1 MATPITLRFLNDI
14 EKRNV
19 YQVQLALKMG
29 YVNPNLNYLGVFPL
43 HLAIENGD
51 VDITAVLLMAGA
63 DPLLKSK
70 PGVDTSKK
78 ITCGAELADAMAK
91 EGSKSE
97 YRVEAAI
104 IAEMINDPQKLK
116 ERYAMAME
124 KVKAVSDRENKYL
137 MFLVVGGLTAFGF
150 MFWHFYNREY
160 HPIGSR

>member
-1 MATPITLRFLNDI
+1 MA
-14 EKRNV
+14 
-19 YQVQLALKMG
+19 
-29 YVNPNLNYLGVFPL
+29 
-43 HLAIENGD
+43 D
-51 VDITAVLLMAGA
+51 V
-63 DPLLKSK
+63 
-70 PGVDTSKK
+70 
-78 ITCGAELADAMAK
+78 MAK

-97 YRVEAAI
+97 YRIEAAI

-160 HPIGSR
+160 HPLGSR